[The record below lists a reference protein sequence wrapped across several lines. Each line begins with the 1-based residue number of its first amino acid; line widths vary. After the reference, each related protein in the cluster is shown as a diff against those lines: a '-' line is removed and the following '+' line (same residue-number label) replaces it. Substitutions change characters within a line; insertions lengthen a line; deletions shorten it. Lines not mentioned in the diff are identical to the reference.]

1 MESSK
6 LPLGILRHCVAALD
20 VAKSDIHEAIEDE
33 DITEED
39 RQDFEYISNIIGDI
53 MATIVN
59 KTNQV
64 RRGDGIMFTA
74 QEDKWYTNR
83 TLLAIYVDR
92 NIRSGSF
99 VYGELIDSTDS
110 YITIRVYEK
119 EYTAPRGYERKFV
132 KTNRTAM
139 IARESISIFEEV
151 DMSKTLI
158 E

>member
-59 KTNQV
+59 KTNQE
-64 RRGDGIMFTA
+64 IPE
-74 QEDKWYTNR
+74 EDFM
-83 TLLAIYVDR
+83 A
-92 NIRSGSF
+92 
-99 VYGELIDSTDS
+99 EHIDLQ
-110 YITIRVYEK
+110 
-119 EYTAPRGYERKFV
+119 
-132 KTNRTAM
+132 
-139 IARESISIFEEV
+139 FEECWSDNV
-151 DMSKTLI
+151 ENILDEEM